1 MEWPEWPCG
10 SLAPARIILLSLHSP
25 DLGPSHPTDSPMTA
39 NRLGEGGVGRR
50 LSTSVVR
57 GDGWF
62 AAVVGGA
69 IALPLSI
76 IFHELGHFG
85 AFTGFGFP
93 DAVLRSTSASWAGSG
108 EFKMLFRAGDME
120 AAAALAEPWKIAV
133 GSAAGPMISYLTA
146 IACVL
151 AVRRFGP
158 GPFSLVLGL
167 GLAAPLQGVAA
178 FPVLAMNLF
187 GGGFTGNQDE
197 VWVAWLTGIPS
208 SLAVLPGLACLLL
221 GHWLL
226 VRAIPR
232 DRRLQVLAPTI
243 GGMVLGGCLWILWL
257 GPLVLP

>member
-1 MEWPEWPCG
+1 MRRWLRSHG
-10 SLAPARIILLSLHSP
+10 RLAAL
-25 DLGPSHPTDSPMTA
+25 
-39 NRLGEGGVGRR
+39 
-50 LSTSVVR
+50 
-57 GDGWF
+57 
-62 AAVVGGA
+62 VGGA

-76 IFHELGHFG
+76 VLHELGHFG
-85 AFTGFGFP
+85 VYAGFGFP
-93 DAVLRSTSASWAGSG
+93 DPVLRSTSASWAGSA
-108 EFKMLFRAGDME
+108 EFKMLFRAGDVE
-120 AAAALAEPWKIAV
+120 AASAIAEPWRIAV
-133 GSAAGPMISYLTA
+133 GSAAGPAISYLTA

-178 FPVLAMNLF
+178 FPVLAINIF
-187 GGGFTGNQDE
+187 GQGFTGNQDE

-226 VRAIPR
+226 VKAIPR

-243 GGMVLGGCLWILWL
+243 AGMILGGCLWIFWL